1 VLDWVVEMRRFAE
14 ENLFSRMAAAG
25 RLVPALLQSLADIIA
40 DFHGSAEIVRSRGG
54 HTGLA
59 ATITTNDDNLRR
71 AALPLDRRLIDQLRD
86 ASGVRLHKIG
96 PLLDARREHGKVRR
110 CHGDLHLRNIC
121 LWDARPTLFDCIEFN
136 DDFSCIDVLYDLA
149 FLLMDLIHRGLDGL
163 ASLVFNRYLDR
174 TGDSGGLPAIS
185 LFISTRAAVRAHVT
199 AMLDRREDEAAV
211 AEARTYL
218 DLALSALEDGPPRL
232 IAVGGFSGSGKSS
245 LAQALASGFRPVP
258 GARVIRSDITRKRL
272 IGVPPET
279 GLPRESYTPA
289 AAREVYEAL
298 RQEAAMAL
306 AAGYTV
312 IVDAAFLRPDERQAI
327 AARARE
333 VNVPFTGLWLDAP
346 ADLLARR
353 IEARRNDAS
362 DADRAVL
369 DRQLTLD
376 LGPLDWHHIDA
387 AAELTSMVT
396 AARSA
401 VQSHH

>member
-1 VLDWVVEMRRFAE
+1 L
-14 ENLFSRMAAAG
+14 
-25 RLVPALLQSLADIIA
+25 
-40 DFHGSAEIVRSRGG
+40 
-54 HTGLA
+54 T
-59 ATITTNDDNLRR
+59 
-71 AALPLDRRLIDQLRD
+71 
-86 ASGVRLHKIG
+86 
-96 PLLDARREHGKVRR
+96 
-110 CHGDLHLRNIC
+110 
-121 LWDARPTLFDCIEFN
+121 
-136 DDFSCIDVLYDLA
+136 
-149 FLLMDLIHRGLDGL
+149 
-163 ASLVFNRYLDR
+163 
-174 TGDSGGLPAIS
+174 
-185 LFISTRAAVRAHVT
+185 
-199 AMLDRREDEAAV
+199 
-211 AEARTYL
+211 
-218 DLALSALEDGPPRL
+218 ALENAAPRL

-333 VNVPFTGLWLDAP
+333 ANVPFTGLWLDAP